1 MYLVCLSK
9 IVSILQLLYD
19 FIKKNVYE
27 FSCDEACKYI
37 DALKDSMYFLSLLTL
52 YKLKKTARVIFEF
65 FCKSSLPTPSKE
77 LYLPNGMIAAD

>member
-1 MYLVCLSK
+1 MYLIYLSK

-37 DALKDSMYFLSLLTL
+37 DALKDTMYFLGLLTL

-65 FCKSSLPTPSKE
+65 FCKSSFPTPSKE
-77 LYLPNGMIAAD
+77 LCLPNGMIVTD